1 MEQVVRQQ
9 AGQPLEGARQHTEN
23 RQQDQ
28 FHVRRNH
35 PVLPT
40 TEAQPKVHM
49 KPPLRTT
56 EVQATLQVQ
65 AAATI
70 EVHLEEAM
78 VAVVTAA
85 AAATAE
91 ADTAEAVRAAE
102 DKHTKII

>member
-1 MEQVVRQQ
+1 ME
-9 AGQPLEGARQHTEN
+9 
-23 RQQDQ
+23 
-28 FHVRRNH
+28 
-35 PVLPT
+35 
-40 TEAQPKVHM
+40 
-49 KPPLRTT
+49 PPLRTT

-102 DKHTKII
+102 DKHTKIISYEKDSNYNPYGIGSGKRLCTDSLQRTYA

>member
-1 MEQVVRQQ
+1 ME
-9 AGQPLEGARQHTEN
+9 
-23 RQQDQ
+23 
-28 FHVRRNH
+28 
-35 PVLPT
+35 
-40 TEAQPKVHM
+40 
-49 KPPLRTT
+49 PPLRTT

-78 VAVVTAA
+78 VVVTAA

>member
-1 MEQVVRQQ
+1 ME
-9 AGQPLEGARQHTEN
+9 
-23 RQQDQ
+23 
-28 FHVRRNH
+28 
-35 PVLPT
+35 
-40 TEAQPKVHM
+40 
-49 KPPLRTT
+49 PPLRTT

-102 DKHTKII
+102 DKHTKNYII